1 MLQEMTSRCGV
12 SCSLSGIE
20 AGSIAGP
27 GPAFLEEEVSGVA
40 GSLAELR
47 AGDLFVALP
56 FADGDAHCHV
66 EEALAAGASL
76 ALVSEDWEGLASLD
90 PSLQARCAT
99 TPDVLSSFRCLA
111 AAFRRELPCPVIAV
125 FGCNGKTTTKE
136 MLAAL
141 LSAPGRRVVKTP
153 GTDNG
158 FVGLPRT
165 LCSREIR
172 SAAPPEVVVLE
183 IGIDATGAMESHARM
198 TAPDV
203 AVLTA
208 LGPEHLD
215 GLGDTETAIAEEL
228 SLFREV
234 PAATRV
240 VPWGDPEVQRRRLDT
255 KAIVRVQDIAV
266 VEEGSLTEER
276 LSWPPSSRT
285 LVFRTSSRGEGS
297 GVAASWFTGGEQG
310 SPAWEG
316 HFDVPLPGAH
326 NAGNFALALAA
337 ALALGRSPETIA
349 RGWETFEAPPWRS
362 RVTPLARGALLYDDS
377 FNASPLAVRAAL
389 AALAEPSWADR
400 PKVIVLG
407 DMLELGAES
416 ARWHLELASSLCQ
429 LDTAT
434 LHLFGPRMAA
444 LGRAL
449 EVSGAG
455 GAAAPH
461 DGSTARG
468 AAARGAAARGAAA
481 RGAAVGR
488 TVEDASRD
496 PVDLVWD
503 LDLPAGAVV
512 LVKGSRGMRM
522 ERVVRYLQL
531 LWGLGPAAAAQA
543 LERVKSVLVT
553 GSCGATE
560 TAKLVAETLR
570 SQGIGVGRLDGSG
583 VFLNETP
590 ILAPAGTGARTA
602 LLQRCVAADIPF
614 AVVEV
619 AHADILA
626 AASLGPVAV
635 AVLSGFSEAD
645 LPPGGDVERHL
656 AEKAQLFL
664 RARGLR
670 AVVLPADDPGAD
682 LLAEVLPAGVR
693 ILRFGTVESGRPL
706 DLRATSVT
714 VAGGRTRVALAGP
727 HGLPTSIEVAGEG
740 LEFARAAMAACLVAL
755 VLGGSP
761 QSAAGRLC

>member
-12 SCSLSGIE
+12 SCSSSSGIE
-20 AGSIAGP
+20 AGSIVGRE
-27 GPAFLEEEVSGVA
+27 PAFLEEEVAGVA
-40 GSLAELR
+40 GSLTELQ

-76 ALVSEDWEGLASLD
+76 ALVSESWEGLSTLD
-90 PSLQARCAT
+90 PSLRARCLT
-99 TPDVLSSFRCLA
+99 TPDVLSSFRRFA

-141 LSAPGRRVVKTP
+141 LASPGRRVVKTP

-158 FVGLPRT
+158 FLGLPRT

-172 SAAPPEVVVLE
+172 RAAPPEAVVLE

-198 TAPDV
+198 TAPDI
-203 AVLTA
+203 ALLTA

-215 GLGDTETAIAEEL
+215 GLGDTESAIAEEL
-228 SLFREV
+228 CLFRTV

-240 VPWGDPEVQRRRLDT
+240 VPWGAAEIRREGDR
-255 KAIVRVQDIAV
+255 AIVRAEDVAV
-266 VEEGSLTEER
+266 VEEGSLKGGR

-285 LVFRTSSRGEGS
+285 LVFRATSRGEGS
-297 GVAASWFTGGEQG
+297 GVAVRWFTGGEQG

-337 ALALGRSPETIA
+337 ALALGRSPREIA
-349 RGWETFEAPPWRS
+349 RGWATFEAPPWRS

-377 FNASPLAVRAAL
+377 FNASPLAVQAAL
-389 AALAEPSWADR
+389 AALAEPSWAAR

-416 ARWHLELASSLCQ
+416 ARWHLELASSLRR
-429 LDTAT
+429 LDGAA

-449 EVSGAG
+449 EASSD
-455 GAAAPH
+455 GAAAAPR
-461 DGSTARG
+461 DGSGAR
-468 AAARGAAARGAAA
+468 AAGVRRIL
-481 RGAAVGR
+481 
-488 TVEDASRD
+488 EDASRD
-496 PVDLVWD
+496 PADLVWD

-531 LWGLGPAAAAQA
+531 RWGLGPAAAQA
-543 LERVKSVLVT
+543 LEQVTSVLVT
-553 GSCGATE
+553 GSSGATE
-560 TAKLVAETLR
+560 TARVLADILR
-570 SQGIGVGRLDGSG
+570 SQGIGVGRLDRTG
-583 VFLNETP
+583 VFLDETP
-590 ILAPAGTGARTA
+590 ILAPAGAGARTA
-602 LLQRCVAADIPF
+602 LLQRCVAADIPV
-614 AVVEV
+614 AVTAVE
-619 AHADILA
+619 HADIPD
-626 AASLGPVAV
+626 AASLGPVSV
-635 AVLSGFSEAD
+635 AVLSGFSAAD
-645 LPPGGDVERHL
+645 LATGGDVERHL

-670 AVVLPADDPGAD
+670 AAVLPADDPGAE

-693 ILRFGTVESGRPL
+693 VLRFGTVESAAPL
-706 DLRATSVT
+706 DLRATSIT
-714 VAGGRTRVALAGP
+714 VGGGRTRVALTGP
-727 HGLPTSIEVAGEG
+727 HELPRSIEVAGEG
-740 LEFARAAMAACLVAL
+740 PLFARAAMAACLVAL
-755 VLGGSP
+755 VLGGSSR
-761 QSAAGRLC
+761 SAAGRLC